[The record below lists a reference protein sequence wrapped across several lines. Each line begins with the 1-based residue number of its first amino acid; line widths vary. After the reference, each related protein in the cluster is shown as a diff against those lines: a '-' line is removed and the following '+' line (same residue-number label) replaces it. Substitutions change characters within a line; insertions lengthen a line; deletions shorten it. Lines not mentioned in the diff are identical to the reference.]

1 MKAEL
6 PPYVILGCG
15 YVGTRLCQS
24 LLADGARVRVGA
36 RRVALLEPLRERGAE
51 VVYFDAGRPHQFGP
65 VLLGL
70 DRPVVVYSIPG
81 VPDLPQGE
89 AVRRAATAALRM
101 HARAFIYLGSSA
113 VYGRSEEHLTSEWV
127 DEDTAVASNDPD
139 AALRLADEAA
149 VQSVAQAGLRVV
161 VLRLAAIYG
170 PALSSSQP
178 ARGVRQR
185 LRANQ
190 YKLWDGGRYY
200 FSRIV
205 VDDLVRIIR
214 AAAERAP
221 IGATY
226 VVGDD
231 QPCPQGEY
239 GRWLAGH
246 LGLPEPPQADS
257 HQSRS
262 AGNSIRG
269 RRLNNA
275 RLKRELGV
283 TLSYPSYKE
292 GELYIDA
299 CEKGAPLPA
308 LALVAEAA
316 AQAAAAP
323 AGESLPAPAAA
334 PPAAPAPAA
343 APPAPPAPPT
353 AAAPSV
359 SPPTAAAPLAQ
370 PSSEAAADPAASS
383 GPTAGASSASAA
395 VSQSPASASAPV
407 NTGAAG
413 AASARS
419 GASPG
424 PAPSGSAADA
434 ALAASPGPAWP
445 RLVSG
450 QDLGVSAGMAPIG
463 ARLQSLAPGQVCA
476 PGPLY
481 LVLQGQARASLGEHS
496 AQLGPHELAPP
507 GATLHNDSAQPVIL
521 LALAVEPRSSAK

>member
-205 VDDLVRIIR
+205 VDDLVRVIR

-221 IGATY
+221 VGATY

-231 QPCPQGEY
+231 HPCPQGEY
-239 GRWLAGH
+239 GRWLASH

-283 TLSYPSYKE
+283 TLAYPSYKE

-299 CEKGAPLPA
+299 SEKGAPLPT
-308 LALVAEAA
+308 LGLLAEAA
-316 AQAAAAP
+316 EKAAATILTPATPEVPAAAA
-323 AGESLPAPAAA
+323 E
-334 PPAAPAPAA
+334 PAAPAAPPSGELAAPPRPEPAA
-343 APPAPPAPPT
+343 ASVASESAASGSPSASPAPVERKA
-353 AAAPSV
+353 
-359 SPPTAAAPLAQ
+359 
-370 PSSEAAADPAASS
+370 
-383 GPTAGASSASAA
+383 
-395 VSQSPASASAPV
+395 
-407 NTGAAG
+407 
-413 AASARS
+413 
-419 GASPG
+419 
-424 PAPSGSAADA
+424 
-434 ALAASPGPAWP
+434 PAWP
-445 RLVSG
+445 RVLAG
-450 QDLGVSAGMAPIG
+450 QDLGVSAGLAPIG
-463 ARLQSLAPGQVCA
+463 ALVHSLTPGQAAA

-481 LVLQGQARASLGEHS
+481 LVLKGHPRASWGEQT
-496 AQLGPHELAPP
+496 AQLGPQELAPP
-507 GATLHNDSAQPVIL
+507 GATVHNDTAELVTI
-521 LALAVEPRSSAK
+521 LALAVGRGAVT

>member
-24 LLADGARVRVGA
+24 LLADGARVRVGS

-65 VLLGL
+65 ALLGL

-205 VDDLVRIIR
+205 IDDLVRVIR
-214 AAAERAP
+214 AAADRAP
-221 IGATY
+221 VGATY

-231 QPCPQGEY
+231 HPCPQGEY
-239 GRWLAGH
+239 GRWLASH
-246 LGLPEPPQADS
+246 LGLPEPPHADS

-269 RRLNNA
+269 RRLNNG

-283 TLSYPSYKE
+283 TLVYPSYKE

-299 CEKGAPLPA
+299 SEKGAPLPA
-308 LALVAEAA
+308 LSLIAEAA
-316 AQAAAAP
+316 EKAAAALALESATLTP
-323 AGESLPAPAAA
+323 AAPDAAESTAQSAAPAAVPPSARAVLAAVVPSSEPAPASAA
-334 PPAAPAPAA
+334 SESGASASPGA
-343 APPAPPAPPT
+343 
-353 AAAPSV
+353 SV
-359 SPPTAAAPLAQ
+359 SPDTSA
-370 PSSEAAADPAASS
+370 SPAANV
-383 GPTAGASSASAA
+383 SSA
-395 VSQSPASASAPV
+395 P
-407 NTGAAG
+407 GALKA
-413 AASARS
+413 
-419 GASPG
+419 
-424 PAPSGSAADA
+424 
-434 ALAASPGPAWP
+434 PAWP
-445 RLVSG
+445 RVLAG
-450 QDLGVSAGMAPIG
+450 QDLGVSAGLGPIG
-463 ARLQSLAPGQVCA
+463 ALIHSLAPGQAAA

-481 LVLQGQARASLGEHS
+481 LVLQGHPRASWGEQT
-496 AQLGPHELAPP
+496 AQLGPQELAPP
-507 GATLHNDSAQPVIL
+507 GATVHNDTAESVSI
-521 LALAVEPRSSAK
+521 LALAGGRGAPL

>member
-15 YVGTRLCQS
+15 YVGTRLAQS

-36 RRVALLEPLRERGAE
+36 RRVALLEPLREQGAE

-65 VLLGL
+65 ALLGL

-170 PALSSSQP
+170 PALSPSQP

-185 LRANQ
+185 LRSNQ

-200 FSRIV
+200 FSRILI
-205 VDDLVRIIR
+205 DDLVQVIR
-214 AAAERAP
+214 ASADRAP
-221 IGATY
+221 VGSLY

-231 QPCPQGEY
+231 HPCPQGEY
-239 GRWLAGH
+239 GRWLASH

-262 AGNSIRG
+262 AGHSIRG
-269 RRLNNA
+269 RRLRND
-275 RLKRELGV
+275 RLKRELGI
-283 TLSYPSYKE
+283 TLRYPSYKE
-292 GELYIDA
+292 GELLLDA
-299 CEKGAPLPA
+299 CEKGAPLPSLRITTA
-308 LALVAEAA
+308 DPSDKPAAESRSAA
-316 AQAAAAP
+316 ADAVAPPSAAGPPAAP
-323 AGESLPAPAAA
+323 QSAPAAA
-334 PPAAPAPAA
+334 PQAEAGAQPAA
-343 APPAPPAPPT
+343 APTDSPAPVEPS
-353 AAAPSV
+353 AAAP
-359 SPPTAAAPLAQ
+359 A
-370 PSSEAAADPAASS
+370 
-383 GPTAGASSASAA
+383 
-395 VSQSPASASAPV
+395 
-407 NTGAAG
+407 
-413 AASARS
+413 
-419 GASPG
+419 
-424 PAPSGSAADA
+424 
-434 ALAASPGPAWP
+434 PAWP
-445 RLVSG
+445 RLVLG
-450 QDLGVSAGMAPIG
+450 EDLGISAGQGPLG
-463 ARLQSLAPGQVCA
+463 AQVRCVLPGQRA
-476 PGPLY
+476 DAGPLY
-481 LVLQGQARASLGEHS
+481 LVLKGQLRATLGERT
-496 AQLGPHELAPP
+496 AQLGPQELAPL
-507 GATLHNDSAQPVIL
+507 GASVHNDTAEPAL
-521 LALAVEPRSSAK
+521 LLSLDAGRLPTT